1 MVKVVTDSSC
11 DIPVEIARELSINIV
26 PLYIEFGGKTYRDGV
41 DLDPNALHQE
51 LLRARQVPKTS
62 VPSPGD
68 FLKVY
73 DDLASETDEIISIH
87 LSSEFSGT
95 YNAARLAKGYLDAK
109 CRVEVMD
116 SNLVSA
122 GLGLTVMASA
132 KAAQEGKNLDQIVDM
147 VQQMTPRIRMFG
159 KVDNFPYLLKGKR
172 FRLARGT
179 IILGKIGGAL
189 HTKLLGEVYDGA
201 KTRSPRLV
209 FGAAMALS
217 KIARWAR
224 TFAPIKQAGIAYST
238 VLDEAEMLAGHLEA
252 FLPKEHILISRLGCA
267 TLTYAGPGS
276 LLMAIVCDEQP

>member
-11 DIPVEIARELSINIV
+11 DIPLEIARELCVNIV
-26 PLYIEFGGKTYRDGV
+26 PLYIQFGGKTYRDGV
-41 DLDPNALHQE
+41 DINANGLHHE

-95 YNAARLAKGYLDAK
+95 CNAARLAKEYLHAR

-132 KAAQEGKNLDQIVDM
+132 KAAQEGRDLDQIVHI
-147 VQQMTPRIRMFG
+147 VQQTTSRTHMFG
-159 KVDNFPYLLKGKR
+159 KAEDFPYVLKGKR
-172 FRLARGT
+172 FRLTRGT
-179 IILGKIGGAL
+179 ILLGKIGTRL
-189 HTKLLGEVYDGA
+189 HAKLLGEVYDGP
-201 KTRSPRLV
+201 KTRYPTLA
-209 FGAAMALS
+209 FGQAMALR
-217 KIARWAR
+217 KLARWAR
-224 TFAPIKQAGIAYST
+224 RLAPIKEAAIAYST
-238 VLDEAEMLAGHLEA
+238 MLSEAAMLARYLEA
-252 FLPKEHILISRLGCA
+252 LLPREHIHIGRLGCA
-267 TLTYAGPGS
+267 TLTYGGPGS
-276 LLMAIVCDEQP
+276 LLMAVVCDEQP

>member
-11 DIPVEIARELSINIV
+11 DIPSEMARKLSITIV

-41 DLDPNALHQE
+41 DLHADRLHHE
-51 LLRARQVPKTS
+51 LLHARQVPKTS

-73 DDLASETDEIISIH
+73 NDLASETDEIVSIH

-116 SNLVSA
+116 SKLVSA
-122 GLGLTVMASA
+122 GLGL
-132 KAAQEGKNLDQIVDM
+132 
-147 VQQMTPRIRMFG
+147 
-159 KVDNFPYLLKGKR
+159 
-172 FRLARGT
+172 
-179 IILGKIGGAL
+179 
-189 HTKLLGEVYDGA
+189 
-201 KTRSPRLV
+201 
-209 FGAAMALS
+209 ALS
-217 KIARWAR
+217 KLARWAR

-252 FLPKEHILISRLGCA
+252 FLPKEHIVISRLGCA
-267 TLTYAGPGS
+267 TLTYGGPGS
-276 LLMAIVCDEQP
+276 LLMAVVCDEQP

>member
-11 DIPVEIARELSINIV
+11 DIPLEVARELSINIV
-26 PLYIEFGGKTYRDGV
+26 PLYIQFGGKSYRDGL
-41 DLDPNALHQE
+41 DLDPNGLHRE

-68 FLKVY
+68 FLRVY
-73 DDLASETDEIISIH
+73 DDLAGETDEIISIH

-95 YNAARLAKGYLDAK
+95 YNVARLAKSYLDAK

-132 KAAQEGKNLDQIVDM
+132 KAAQEGKNLDEIVDM

-172 FRLARGT
+172 FRLASGT
-179 IILGKIGGAL
+179 ILLGKIGSAL
-189 HTKLLGEVYDGA
+189 HTRLLGEVYDGA

-209 FGAAMALS
+209 FGAARALS
-217 KIARWAR
+217 KLARWAR
-224 TFAPIKQAGIAYST
+224 AFAPVKQAGIAYSR
-238 VLDEAEMLAGHLEA
+238 VLDEAEMLAAHLEA

-267 TLTYAGPGS
+267 TLTYGGPGS
-276 LLMAIVCDEQP
+276 LIMAVVCDEQP